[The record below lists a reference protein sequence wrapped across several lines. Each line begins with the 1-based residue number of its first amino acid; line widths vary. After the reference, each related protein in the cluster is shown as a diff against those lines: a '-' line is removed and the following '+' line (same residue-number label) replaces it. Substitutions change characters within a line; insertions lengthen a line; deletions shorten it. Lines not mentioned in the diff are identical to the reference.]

1 MTNKSS
7 ITKNTIAL
15 YIRMLFSLA
24 VSLYASRI
32 ILDVLGV
39 DDYGIYIAVGGIAG
53 FISFINSA
61 LGNASTRFI
70 TFSLGT
76 NNKLRMEETFSTALS
91 VHIILAILIVIL
103 GETIGLWFLYHKM
116 VIPDERLFAAV
127 WVFHIS
133 IITVFFTITQVP
145 FTASIN
151 AHEHMNIYAYASIL
165 ESVLKL
171 AIIFI
176 LKTVQY
182 DKLIIYSIL
191 YFIITLL
198 MLMFYRF
205 YCYKHFSET
214 HYNVKLYNKHIFK
227 EISTF
232 SGWSFLNSGG
242 IALNVQGILLLLNI
256 FFSPA
261 IVSARAIS
269 LQVNG
274 LAMQFSNNFRAA
286 ANPQIIKRYANN
298 ENDNAK
304 KLVLKTAK
312 YSYLL
317 MWLLAL
323 PICFLAD
330 PLLHLWLKTV
340 PPYTTIFLQLAVIQS
355 LFSTLNSSLFMAFY
369 AKGLLKINTLITTS
383 MYFIQF
389 PIVYIFFRLGYS
401 PITLSI
407 ACLTTDIILGVI
419 IQPILLIKLLN
430 YSWSDLVKVFS
441 PCLKVSFISI
451 IFPLAIYISINIDTI
466 IEYFL
471 LGVSCSICSLFSIWQ
486 YGLET
491 EMRQKIR
498 RKVQDYI
505 YKL

>member
-76 NNKLRMEETFSTALS
+76 NNKLKMEETFSTALS

-171 AIIFI
+171 G
-176 LKTVQY
+176 
-182 DKLIIYSIL
+182 KLP
-191 YFIITLL
+191 
-198 MLMFYRF
+198 
-205 YCYKHFSET
+205 
-214 HYNVKLYNKHIFK
+214 KLAY
-227 EISTF
+227 
-232 SGWSFLNSGG
+232 
-242 IALNVQGILLLLNI
+242 
-256 FFSPA
+256 
-261 IVSARAIS
+261 
-269 LQVNG
+269 
-274 LAMQFSNNFRAA
+274 
-286 ANPQIIKRYANN
+286 
-298 ENDNAK
+298 
-304 KLVLKTAK
+304 
-312 YSYLL
+312 
-317 MWLLAL
+317 
-323 PICFLAD
+323 
-330 PLLHLWLKTV
+330 
-340 PPYTTIFLQLAVIQS
+340 
-355 LFSTLNSSLFMAFY
+355 
-369 AKGLLKINTLITTS
+369 
-383 MYFIQF
+383 
-389 PIVYIFFRLGYS
+389 
-401 PITLSI
+401 
-407 ACLTTDIILGVI
+407 
-419 IQPILLIKLLN
+419 
-430 YSWSDLVKVFS
+430 
-441 PCLKVSFISI
+441 
-451 IFPLAIYISINIDTI
+451 
-466 IEYFL
+466 
-471 LGVSCSICSLFSIWQ
+471 
-486 YGLET
+486 
-491 EMRQKIR
+491 
-498 RKVQDYI
+498 
-505 YKL
+505 

>member
-1 MTNKSS
+1 
-7 ITKNTIAL
+7 
-15 YIRMLFSLA
+15 MLFSLI

-32 ILDVLGV
+32 ILDVLGI

-53 FISFINSA
+53 FMSFINSA

-76 NNKLRMEETFSTALS
+76 NNKLKMEETFSTALS
-91 VHIILAILIVIL
+91 VHIILAILIIII
-103 GETIGLWFLYHKM
+103 GETIGLWFLHHKM
-116 VIPDERLFAAV
+116 VIPEERLSAAI
-127 WVFHIS
+127 WVYHIS

-165 ESVLKL
+165 ESLLKL
-171 AIIFI
+171 AIIFM
-176 LKTVQY
+176 LKIAQY

-191 YFIITLL
+191 YFIVTLL

-205 YCYKHFSET
+205 YCYKHFPET
-214 HYNVKLYNKHIFK
+214 HYNIKLYNKKIFK

-261 IVSARAIS
+261 VVSARAIS
-269 LQVNG
+269 LQANG

-304 KLVLKTAK
+304 RLVLQTAK

-317 MWLLAL
+317 MWLLTL
-323 PICFLAD
+323 PICFLAN
-330 PLLHLWLKTV
+330 PLLHLWLKVV
-340 PPYTTIFLQLAVIQS
+340 PPYTIIFLQLAVIQS

-369 AKGLLKINTLITTS
+369 AKGFLKINTLITTFI
-383 MYFIQF
+383 YFAQF
-389 PIVYIFFRLGYS
+389 PIVYIFFKLGYS

-407 ACLTTDIILGVI
+407 ACLITDIILGVI

-430 YSWSDLVKVFS
+430 YSWEDLLKVFV
-441 PCLKVSFISI
+441 PCLKISLLSTILPI
-451 IFPLAIYISINIDTI
+451 ILYHIFNISTI
-466 IEYFL
+466 LEYLL
-471 LGVSCSICSLFSIWQ
+471 LGIICTICSLLSIWQ
-486 YGLET
+486 YGLEI
-491 EMRQKIR
+491 EMRQKIK
-498 RKVQDYI
+498 RKVLNYI
-505 YKL
+505 HKFTT